1 MKNFFYYTFTALFLI
16 VAGNA
21 LGQCPGNGQ
30 NPLSAFPVCASAT
43 FTQNIVPTCIGQVM
57 IVPPCTTTSYTD
69 KNPYYYKFTAFQSTQ
84 LVFTIKPLNLSDDY
98 DWQLFDVTGKNPN
111 NIYTDASMY
120 VCCNWSGNQGAT
132 GTNLTAS
139 NTFSCEGNT
148 SNYTKAPN
156 LIQGHDYLL
165 MISHFDDAGQSGYNL
180 SFQNA
185 SGFIDTTAPSVKN
198 ITANCIANKIL
209 VKLNKK
215 MKCSS
220 ITNAGSEFN
229 ITGNPIITSSIG
241 FGCSTSFDTDS
252 ITISLASPLPAG
264 NYTAKIQ
271 NGTDANTILD
281 NCGNG
286 IPENDTFNFA
296 VVGAAQPTPMD
307 SIKPLTCNPNSLQL
321 VFKAPIRCNSVAANG
336 SDFIITGPSAV
347 YVSAASIVCNNLLG
361 SVITV
366 NLAAPITVGGNY
378 TITLKTGTD
387 GNTLLNQCDVATLA
401 GSSINFTVYV
411 TPDPSFTYVVNKE
424 TCKADTLT
432 FTHNASNNNVN
443 KWQWTF
449 DGTPTT
455 STSQTQQVVYNSF
468 VTRVVKLKVSNPACS
483 DSITQN
489 IPIADHLL
497 VPKFV
502 ASRDTTCP
510 NNAETFTDSS
520 KGNITSWKWDF
531 ANGQTSTSQTPPTQ
545 IYPVLTVNKIYTTA
559 LIVTNQI
566 GCIDTISK
574 DIFVRGTIPA
584 VFDSII
590 PPTCAATEVKVYFK
604 QAMICSSVSADGS
617 EFSISGVAPNTIIAA
632 TINCVNGVGT
642 TVTLTLAQPLITG
655 NYTLQLKQG
664 TDGNTIINDCGIE
677 TLLAA
682 VSFKSLGHVNP
693 AFTYTT
699 KLGCK
704 SDIVTFNHSSNNAA
718 NQWLWTFD
726 GNPATSSIQNP
737 TVTYTDFT
745 KRDVKLVVSNGVCFD
760 TLKQSLPI
768 VDHSIQAKFSMPDTT
783 CGNGGTI
790 FIDSSKG
797 IITNW
802 YWSLGAGLTSNI
814 KNPLPV
820 NYPLSF
826 NYTTYPVN
834 LIIKNIVGCFDTAVT
849 KTIVVK
855 PSAAATM
862 DKIND
867 LPCSPD
873 SFIIHFNAPML
884 CNTVASDGS
893 DFSITGPSFPNII
906 SANMI
911 NCSNGFGRDVVV
923 KLNTPLAKG
932 GYYKLNLKRGTDGNT
947 ILNDCGIETAPSFI
961 GFVAF
966 TKVNAGFTYIDKI
979 NCVEDT
985 LFLQHTVDNDEN
997 KWSWIINGTLLGNV
1011 NNYILPYTQSDV
1023 KNITLVVANPV
1034 CSDTSKQTI
1043 KLTFD
1048 KLKANFILSQNIV
1061 CPIESVD
1068 FRDTSKGNIASWDWN
1083 FGNGQTSIKQNPP
1096 TQSFPIQNYPINT
1109 GFNYEDLIVRLIV
1122 SNATPCSD
1130 TAYQTVRVNSN
1141 CLIQVPSAFTPNGD
1155 GLNDFLYPLNAYK
1168 ASNLSFRVFNRLG
1181 GIVFETTSFGAKWD
1195 GNFGGKNQPSGTYVW
1210 ILEYTD
1216 KESGR
1221 KFSLNGT
1228 TVLIR

>member
-1 MKNFFYYTFTALFLI
+1 MKIRFYYTFIVSLFLFL
-16 VAGNA
+16 GN
-21 LGQCPGNGQ
+21 LFGQCPNNGQ
-30 NPLSAFPVCASAT
+30 NPLSAFPVCASTT
-43 FTQNIVPTCIGQVM
+43 FTQNIVPTCPGQNLP
-57 IVPPCTTTSYTD
+57 VPPCSGSIYTD
-69 KNPYYYKFTAFQSTQ
+69 KNPYYYKFTSFQSTQ

-120 VCCNWSGNQGAT
+120 VCCNWSGNQGVT

-139 NTFSCEGNT
+139 NSFSCEGNT

-185 SGFIDTTAPSVKN
+185 SGFVDTTAPSVKS
-198 ITANCIANKIL
+198 ITANCVANKIL

-220 ITNAGSEFN
+220 ISNFGSEFN
-229 ITGNPIITSSIG
+229 ITGNPTITSSIG
-241 FGCSTSFDTDS
+241 FGCTTNFDTDS
-252 ITISLASPLPAG
+252 IIISLASPLPAG
-264 NYTAKIQ
+264 SYTAKIQ
-271 NGTDANTILD
+271 RGTDGNTIVD
-281 NCGNG
+281 NCGNE
-286 IPENDTFNFA
+286 IPVNQSFDFT

-307 SIKPLTCNPNSLQL
+307 SIIPLACNPNTLQL
-321 VFKAPIRCNSVAANG
+321 VFKAPIRCNSVAVNG
-336 SDFIITGPSAV
+336 SDFIVTGPSTV
-347 YVSAASIVCNNLLG
+347 NILSASIVCNNSLG

-366 NLAAPITVGGNY
+366 NLASPITVAGNY
-378 TITLKTGTD
+378 TITLKSGND

-401 GSSINFTVYV
+401 GSTIIFPVYV
-411 TPDPSFTYVVNKE
+411 SPNPAFTYVVNNE

-432 FTHNASNNNVN
+432 FTHNVNNSVN

-455 STSQTQQVVYNSF
+455 STLQTQQVVYNSF
-468 VTRVVKLKVSNPACS
+468 TTRVVKLRVSNPACT

-489 IPIADHLL
+489 IPIADHLII
-497 VPKFV
+497 PKFV

-510 NNAETFTDSS
+510 NNPETFTDSS
-520 KGNITSWKWDF
+520 KGKITSWKWDF

-545 IYPVLTVNKIYTTA
+545 IYPVLPINKLYATK
-559 LIVTNQI
+559 LVVTNQI
-566 GCIDTISK
+566 GCIDSITK
-574 DIFVRGTIPA
+574 DIFVRGTIPT

-590 PPTCAATEVKVYFK
+590 PPICAATEVKVYFK
-604 QAMICSSVSADGS
+604 QAMICGSVSTDGS
-617 EFSISGVAPNTIIAA
+617 EFIISGAAPNSITAA

-655 NYTLQLKQG
+655 NYTLQLKPG

-677 TLLAA
+677 TLVAA
-682 VSFKSLGHVNP
+682 VAFNSFGHINP

-704 SDIVTFNHSSNNAA
+704 SDTITYNHSSNNAV
-718 NQWLWTFD
+718 NQWQWIFD
-726 GNPATSSIQNP
+726 GNPATSNVQNP
-737 TVTYTDFT
+737 TVAYTDFT
-745 KRDVKLVVSNGVCFD
+745 KRDVQLVVSNGVCFD

-802 YWSLGAGLTSNI
+802 YWNFGAGLTSSF
-814 KNPLPV
+814 KNPSPV

-826 NYTTYPVN
+826 NFKDFPVN
-834 LIIKNIVGCFDTAVT
+834 LVVKNIVGCFDTAASR
-849 KTIVVK
+849 TILVK

-862 DKIND
+862 DKMND

-873 SFIIHFNAPML
+873 SFVIHFNAPML
-884 CNTVASDGS
+884 CNTVALNGS
-893 DFSITGPSFPNII
+893 DFSITGPSSPTIV
-906 SANMI
+906 SAGI
-911 NCSNGFGRDVVV
+911 FNCNNSFGRDVVV
-923 KLNTPLAKG
+923 KLNAPLAKG
-932 GYYKLNLKRGTDGNT
+932 GYYKLNLKKGTDGNT
-947 ILNDCGIETAPSFI
+947 IINDCGIETEPSFI

-966 TKVNAGFTYIDKI
+966 TKVNASFTYIDKI

-985 LFLQHTVDNDEN
+985 LFLLHTVDNDEN

-1011 NNYILPYTQSDV
+1011 NNFTLPYTQSDV
-1023 KNITLVVANPV
+1023 KNVTLVVANPV

-1043 KLTFD
+1043 NLTFD

-1068 FRDTSKGNIASWDWN
+1068 FRDTSKGNIVNWDWS
-1083 FGNGQTSIKQNPP
+1083 FGNGQTSIQQNPP
-1096 TQSFPIQNYPINT
+1096 TQSFPIQSYPVNT
-1109 GFNYEDLIVRLIV
+1109 GSNYEDVTARLIV
-1122 SNATPCSD
+1122 SNTIPCYD
-1130 TAYQTVRVNSN
+1130 TAYQTIRVTSN

-1168 ASNLSFRVFNRLG
+1168 ARELSFRVFNRLG
-1181 GIVFETTSFGAKWD
+1181 RIVFETSSFGAKWG
-1195 GNFGGKNQPSGTYVW
+1195 GNFGGEKQPSGTYIW
-1210 ILEYTD
+1210 ILDYTD
-1216 KESGR
+1216 KDTGR
-1221 KFSLNGT
+1221 KISLNGT